1 MSSRFVRLLPSL
13 LLVPL
18 ACHKSH
24 NTAPPVVQPAT
35 LEVAT
40 FLEDG
45 VTPAG
50 AGVLVQAGNGLVA
63 TTGAAGTASLT
74 LGAGAYTVE
83 CLDPF
88 LEGAAVDV
96 SVVAGE
102 QKQLQVTLQ
111 DEGCVRTVELQ
122 IGGLA
127 GGVVPGTLQDFRLS
141 FVDQGT
147 PVPVDAVGRVEL
159 RSAISNHSVEA
170 SDLFQVADGALVPID
185 VQALLTELTTFS
197 GAIVAEVAATDAV
210 GHRVEGQRE
219 FYLGQYEVHGSLL
232 ALATVP
238 NVPVAQIEVTAR
250 ILGSSLSFTTTTDA
264 AGAFQFASVPSGQI
278 ELFAQSELLGS
289 FWTGFGVMSVSANHD
304 ITLTLLGVPEILA
317 GQASLAVLTDA
328 GTAPE
333 VDPVVQQQR
342 REGARWLPARD
353 AGGGTDDA
361 TATATGGARDARMAG
376 SATLTIPQGTTK
388 VVLRYHV
395 STAEYPVWVLQQSI
409 FNDVWELR
417 VLGANGALKYAI
429 TRRVNEQLQMP
440 PVWQPNGDTGIITED
455 LDVTALA
462 AAGPADVIV
471 AVASTNIGDN
481 LFPTTVSATLT
492 TQTEFR
498 IRASQPIG
506 AYAISIPAAGATNVL
521 QKSYAIDY
529 DRPTDVQLT
538 EYQVQI
544 LADDTEV
551 VLHDFGRRAAPAETP
566 LPKGHR
572 IEVPVTFAAGTPS
585 TVATVPPPADMIRY
599 RFTLFGIQNAT
610 EVHSDTKSS
619 PKMRALWHMP
629 ANLPRYSCRDEGDDD
644 WCSRRTY
651 DVLLANTALFP
662 AINDISG
669 EHGRNIGH
677 QTHKDGFDLD
687 VYHFTE
693 LDGGSGPCR
702 PLGTTNFKALRAKVN
717 AAFGTGATAEEA
729 LDIVRFWFESERSGL
744 AALAALSQV
753 DRILVAHGIAEG
765 EAKKGYYRDLL
776 FTGVTT
782 SASGAVL
789 DLQIGAW
796 SNDEVV
802 SDASLRHE
810 HHNHVDIVK

>member
-1 MSSRFVRLLPSL
+1 MSSRFVRLLPAL
-13 LLVPL
+13 LLAPL

-24 NTAPPVVQPAT
+24 NTAPPVQAPAQI
-35 LEVAT
+35 EVAT

-74 LGAGAYTVE
+74 VGAGAYTLE

-88 LEGAAVDV
+88 LEGAVVDV

-111 DEGCVRTVELQ
+111 DEGCVRTADLQ
-122 IGGLA
+122 IGGMA
-127 GGVVPGTLQDFRLS
+127 GGVVPVSLQDFRLS
-141 FVDQGT
+141 FLDQGT
-147 PVPVDAVGRVEL
+147 PVAVDAVGRVEL
-159 RSAISNHSVEA
+159 RSASSNQGIEA
-170 SDLFQVADGALVPID
+170 SDLFQVADGALVPTD
-185 VQALLTELTTFS
+185 LQGLLTTLTSFS
-197 GAIVAEVAATDAV
+197 GAIVAEVAATDAS

-219 FYLGQYEVHGSLL
+219 FYLGRYEVHGSLL
-232 ALATVP
+232 ALATAP
-238 NVPVAQIEVTAR
+238 NVPVAQIGVTAR
-250 ILGSSLSFTTTTDA
+250 ILGSSLAFTTTTDA
-264 AGAFQFASVPSGQI
+264 AGMFQFAAVPSGQI
-278 ELFAQSELLGS
+278 EFFAQSELQGS
-289 FWTGFGVMSVSANHD
+289 FWTGFGVMSVSTNHEV
-304 ITLTLLGVPEILA
+304 TLTLLGVAEILA
-317 GQASLAVLTDA
+317 GQASLAVLTD
-328 GTAPE
+328 GDAPPI
-333 VDPVVQQQR
+333 DPVVQEQR
-342 REGARWLPARD
+342 RAGARLLPVRET
-353 AGGGTDDA
+353 GGGTDVG
-361 TATATGGARDARMAG
+361 TATATGGARDVRMAG
-376 SATLTIPQGTTK
+376 SATVTIPQGTTK
-388 VVLRYHV
+388 AVLRYHV
-395 STAEYPVWVLQQSI
+395 TTAEYPVWVLQQSI
-409 FNDVWELR
+409 YNDVWELR
-417 VLGANGALKYAI
+417 VLGANGALQYTI
-429 TRRVNEQLQMP
+429 TRRVNEQLQMA
-440 PVWQPNGDTGIITED
+440 PVWQADGDTGIITEE

-462 AAGPADVIV
+462 ATGPADVIV

-481 LFPTTVSATLT
+481 LYPTTVSATLT

-498 IRASQPIG
+498 IRTSQPIG
-506 AYAISIPAAGATNVL
+506 ASAISIPATGATNVL

-529 DRPTDVQLT
+529 DRPADVQVT

-544 LADDTEV
+544 LGDDTEM
-551 VLHDFGRRAAPAETP
+551 VLHDFGRRPAPAETA
-566 LPKGHR
+566 LPKGYR

-585 TVATVPPPADMIRY
+585 SVATVPPPADMIRY
-599 RFTLFGIQNAT
+599 RFTLFGVQNAI
-610 EVHSDTKSS
+610 EVSSDTKSS
-619 PKMRALWHMP
+619 PKIRALWHMP
-629 ANLPRYSCRDEGDDD
+629 VNLPRYSCRDEGDDD

-651 DVLLANTALFP
+651 DVLLANSALFS

-687 VYHFTE
+687 IYHFTE

-717 AAFGTGATAEEA
+717 AAFGTGAPATEA

-744 AALAALSQV
+744 EALATLPQV
-753 DRILVAHGIAEG
+753 AKILVAHGIADG

-776 FTGVTT
+776 FTGITT

-796 SNDEVV
+796 SNSEVV